1 MYAHSSST
9 VLLKLCFSLRSQSH
23 KAQDANL
30 TKPVV
35 SLFQA
40 STDNH
45 SVAFLLICT
54 GQNFRSSLLVHLNL
68 KKKNLESPTNR
79 HLSVLAGG
87 FRKIHH
93 SNKCSLHKCFKP
105 LSRMFLMILFSFKYR
120 FVTPACYFS
129 TQWIPVSSTCAVS
142 A

>member
-9 VLLKLCFSLRSQSH
+9 VLLKLCFSLRAQSH

-68 KKKNLESPTNR
+68 RKKNLVSNQPPPFCTCR
-79 HLSVLAGG
+79 WLQ
-87 FRKIHH
+87 KDHH

-129 TQWIPVSSTCAVS
+129 TQWIPVSFTCAVS